1 MSIYGVK
8 TLKNK
13 LKELGPY
20 LGVKIGSFLLHLSP
34 FIKFEKQ
41 TYLLK
46 YKT

>member
-20 LGVKIGSFLLHLSP
+20 LGVKIGSFLLDLQQKSGHLVASHAAT
-34 FIKFEKQ
+34 F
-41 TYLLK
+41 
-46 YKT
+46 